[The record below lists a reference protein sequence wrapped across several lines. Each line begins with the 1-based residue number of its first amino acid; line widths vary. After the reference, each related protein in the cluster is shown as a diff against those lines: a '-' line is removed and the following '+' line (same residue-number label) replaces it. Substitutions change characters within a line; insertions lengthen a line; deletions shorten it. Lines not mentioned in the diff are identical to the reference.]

1 MPTILFVDEEKYVH
15 KAILRSFRKMRAEWD
30 MRFAAGPS
38 EALAALK
45 SAPVDVVVTETV
57 FTEQSGIDFLQI
69 VRNEHPESLR
79 IILSGYADRDV
90 VLQYVDLAHQYLAKP
105 CEDEALKATIARAFM
120 MKELLDNESIKQVI
134 SKIDSLPSVPALYIE
149 LVEELKSEEASI
161 AKIGDIVAKD
171 MGLLVKILKLVNSSF
186 FGRPQRISNPAKA
199 VSLLGLDIV
208 KAIVLTC
215 GTFDKFA
222 KVKRPGFSMDQMW
235 QHAYT
240 CAVFGK
246 IIAQNAGLDRK
257 VTDTAFTAG
266 LLHDIGIL
274 LIATHLPDG
283 FSRVLKYVRQHQ
295 TTMATAE
302 MQVIGTTHAAIG
314 AYLLGLWGLPES
326 IIDAVSLHHHP
337 GRRPGRLRHFR
348 PPLGRQPARGR
359 GERSGAGGGL
369 RREGPRVDGR
379 HVALEARVLAAA
391 TVDRHGSCVLER
403 EVFKILQSGVYH
415 EARTW
420 VFS

>member
-1 MPTILFVDEEKYVH
+1 
-15 KAILRSFRKMRAEWD
+15 
-30 MRFAAGPS
+30 
-38 EALAALK
+38 
-45 SAPVDVVVTETV
+45 
-57 FTEQSGIDFLQI
+57 
-69 VRNEHPESLR
+69 
-79 IILSGYADRDV
+79 
-90 VLQYVDLAHQYLAKP
+90 
-105 CEDEALKATIARAFM
+105 
-120 MKELLDNESIKQVI
+120 
-134 SKIDSLPSVPALYIE
+134 
-149 LVEELKSEEASI
+149 
-161 AKIGDIVAKD
+161 

-337 GRRPGRLRHFR
+337 GRRPGRGLT
-348 PPLGRQPARGR
+348 PAVIIHIANAMANA
-359 GERSGAGGGL
+359 GA
-369 RREGPRVDGR
+369 R
-379 HVALEARVLAAA
+379 LEAPSSII
-391 TVDRHGSCVLER
+391 DGIDYEY
-403 EVFKILQSGVYH
+403 LQEIGQVANLKGWRALCAKYIQ
-415 EARTW
+415 ETR
-420 VFS
+420 